1 MEEGEGEGAGGWEKA
16 LKVVSVCRVLR
27 VTCCVLRV
35 TVAWLVACC
44 VLCAARCVLLSFV
57 INYKHC
63 CFY

>member
-1 MEEGEGEGAGGWEKA
+1 MEEGEGEGAGEWEEV
-16 LKVVSVCRVLR
+16 LKVVSVCRVLC